1 MNTAIL
7 GLDRYG
13 LSKEDNDRLVIFN
26 TVFTWIFI
34 GEFSFKIIGLGPV
47 KYLKDRLNYL
57 DGIVVVVSIAELV
70 ILDGSLNGAH

>member
-1 MNTAIL
+1 M
-7 GLDRYG
+7 
-13 LSKEDNDRLVIFN
+13 VFN

-34 GEFSFKIIGLGPV
+34 AELSLKIIGLGPI

-57 DGIVVVVSIAELV
+57 DGIVVVVSIAELI

>member
-1 MNTAIL
+1 ML
-7 GLDRYG
+7 
-13 LSKEDNDRLVIFN
+13 FN

-34 GEFSFKIIGLGPV
+34 AELSLKIIGLGPI

-57 DGIVVVVSIAELV
+57 DGIVVVVSIAELI